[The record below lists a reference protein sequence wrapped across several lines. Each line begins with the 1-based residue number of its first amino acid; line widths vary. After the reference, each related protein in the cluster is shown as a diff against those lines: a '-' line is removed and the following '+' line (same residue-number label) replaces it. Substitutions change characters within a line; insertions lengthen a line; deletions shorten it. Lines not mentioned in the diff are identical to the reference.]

1 MALGLLAGA
10 AKLLGGKEKKSG
22 AKMASAIV
30 KREPQQDAIA
40 KKQPQIKSKT
50 KVVSVSSLMDTKSFE
65 SQSRKQ
71 SKKSSGVD
79 SIDGALDSID
89 NTLDGLIATIKSSS
103 QFQKDEIKRKNRSR
117 IRRGKREREG
127 ELEGGVPKFGMRVPG
142 PFKSAFNTIKNFFS
156 NIIIGSLV
164 LLVVNNIES
173 IMNSLKKVYDTM
185 KNVVTKVG
193 EFLQPLWTALKWIW
207 PGNSPSGLEMVRAIL
222 ANKNTQDLMDER
234 KINEIKEESD
244 KVVEETKRLE
254 GLFKNI
260 EKDANIEPE
269 DEMEPPTMNDVPPPP
284 PPAADVRSAESP
296 SIWDSVGQF
305 FSGIGNAITGGEE
318 SVGGNGKEKGK
329 EGKSSLSHLSPE
341 ARAWLGAINAV
352 EAGGPDKFKRL
363 VGTEVVPEL
372 TQMTIQE
379 VYDMAYGREIGKG
392 NLPARFGG
400 REVKYGASSHA
411 TGAYQFH
418 PDTMLLAA
426 ETGNIS
432 RDTLYT
438 PTTQHLLALAWA
450 KRLGIDTN
458 KPMDPASLAI
468 AGSEGGWEGL
478 SVTKGKITQGE
489 GLSLYNQMLQ
499 REKKSPGS
507 AIPSAG
513 ILGNQS
519 NINATLS
526 RQIASFPSY
535 ANSGGTTII
544 AMDDGNN
551 QPTVVQGGGKSNSL
565 LLAVAPSAKEVM
577 LNNYEFR
584 VQSSLWKVG

>member
-254 GLFKNI
+254 GLFQNI

-269 DEMEPPTMNDVPPPP
+269 DEMEPSTMNDVPPPP
-284 PPAADVRSAESP
+284 PPPADVRSAESP

-305 FSGIGNAITGGEE
+305 FSGIGNAITGGDKKSTNSSVSGSGSSTGGEIGKLLDTIAFAE
-318 SVGGNGKEKGK
+318 GTAHMPNNGYNTHFGFSQTADLSKHPNKVITSGGRSSAAFGRYQFMPGTWASVGGGAMTPARQDWGATRLILMRLGLPQTKAGAAQLEKMLKKG
-329 EGKSSLSHLSPE
+329 GLTPE
-341 ARAWLGAINAV
+341 IVDALAPEWASFPNLI
-352 EAGGPDKFKRL
+352 GPDAQGR
-363 VGTEVVPEL
+363 VGTNTSYYGQGGKTLEEL
-372 TQMTIQE
+372 Q
-379 VYDMAYGREIGKG
+379 
-392 NLPARFGG
+392 
-400 REVKYGASSHA
+400 SS
-411 TGAYQFH
+411 F
-418 PDTMLLAA
+418 
-426 ETGNIS
+426 
-432 RDTLYT
+432 R
-438 PTTQHLLALAWA
+438 
-450 KRLGIDTN
+450 
-458 KPMDPASLAI
+458 
-468 AGSEGGWEGL
+468 GSG
-478 SVTKGKITQGE
+478 
-489 GLSLYNQMLQ
+489 
-499 REKKSPGS
+499 
-507 AIPSAG
+507 SAG
-513 ILGNQS
+513 ILGKQS

>member
-254 GLFKNI
+254 GLFQNI

-269 DEMEPPTMNDVPPPP
+269 DEMEPSTMNDVPPPP
-284 PPAADVRSAESP
+284 PPPADVRSAESP

-305 FSGIGNAITGGEE
+305 FSGIGNAITGGDKKSTNSSVSGSGSSTGGEIGKLLDTIAFAE
-318 SVGGNGKEKGK
+318 GTAHMPNNGYNTIYGGGQIDDLSKHPDKVVKGGPGSPNSSAFGRYQFMPGTWDSVGG
-329 EGKSSLSHLSPE
+329 
-341 ARAWLGAINAV
+341 GA
-352 EAGGPDKFKRL
+352 
-363 VGTEVVPEL
+363 
-372 TQMTIQE
+372 MT
-379 VYDMAYGREIGKG
+379 
-392 NLPARFGG
+392 PARQDW
-400 REVKYGASSHA
+400 GA
-411 TGAYQFH
+411 TRLIL
-418 PDTMLLAA
+418 M
-426 ETGNIS
+426 
-432 RDTLYT
+432 
-438 PTTQHLLALAWA
+438 
-450 KRLGIDTN
+450 RLGLPQT
-458 KPMDPASLAI
+458 K
-468 AGSEGGWEGL
+468 AGAAQL
-478 SVTKGKITQGE
+478 
-489 GLSLYNQMLQ
+489 
-499 REKKSPGS
+499 
-507 AIPSAG
+507 
-513 ILGNQS
+513 
-519 NINATLS
+519 
-526 RQIASFPSY
+526 
-535 ANSGGTTII
+535 
-544 AMDDGNN
+544 
-551 QPTVVQGGGKSNSL
+551 
-565 LLAVAPSAKEVM
+565 
-577 LNNYEFR
+577 
-584 VQSSLWKVG
+584 

>member
-117 IRRGKREREG
+117 IRRGNREREG

-254 GLFKNI
+254 GLFQNI
-260 EKDANIEPE
+260 EKDANIELESE
-269 DEMEPPTMNDVPPPP
+269 DEMEPSTMNDVPPPP
-284 PPAADVRSAESP
+284 PPPADVRSAESP

-305 FSGIGNAITGGEE
+305 FSGIGNAITGGDKKSTNSSVSGSGSSTGGEIGKLLDTIAFAE
-318 SVGGNGKEKGK
+318 GTAHMPNNGYNTIYGGGQIDDLSKHPDKVVKGGPGSPNSSAFGRYQFMPGTWDSVGGGAMTPARQDWGATRLILKRLRLPQTKAGAAQLEEMLKKG
-329 EGKSSLSHLSPE
+329 GLTPE
-341 ARAWLGAINAV
+341 IVDALAPEWASFPNLI
-352 EAGGPDKFKRL
+352 GPDAQGR
-363 VGTEVVPEL
+363 VGTNTSYYGQGGKTLEEL
-372 TQMTIQE
+372 Q
-379 VYDMAYGREIGKG
+379 
-392 NLPARFGG
+392 
-400 REVKYGASSHA
+400 SS
-411 TGAYQFH
+411 F
-418 PDTMLLAA
+418 
-426 ETGNIS
+426 
-432 RDTLYT
+432 R
-438 PTTQHLLALAWA
+438 
-450 KRLGIDTN
+450 
-458 KPMDPASLAI
+458 
-468 AGSEGGWEGL
+468 GSG
-478 SVTKGKITQGE
+478 
-489 GLSLYNQMLQ
+489 
-499 REKKSPGS
+499 
-507 AIPSAG
+507 SAG
-513 ILGNQS
+513 ILGKQS

>member
-254 GLFKNI
+254 GLFQNI

-269 DEMEPPTMNDVPPPP
+269 DEMEPSTMNDVPPPP
-284 PPAADVRSAESP
+284 PPPADVRSAESP

-305 FSGIGNAITGGEE
+305 FSGIGNAITGGDKKSTNSSVSGSGSSTTGGEIGKLLDTIAFAE
-318 SVGGNGKEKGK
+318 GTAHMPNNGYNTIYGGGQIDDLSKHPDKVVKGGPGSPNSSAFGRYQFMPGTWDSVGGGAMTPARQDWGATRLILMRLGLPQTKAGAAQLEKMLKKG
-329 EGKSSLSHLSPE
+329 GLTPE
-341 ARAWLGAINAV
+341 IVDALAPEWASFPNLI
-352 EAGGPDKFKRL
+352 GPDAQGR
-363 VGTEVVPEL
+363 VGTNTSYYGQGGNTLEEL
-372 TQMTIQE
+372 Q
-379 VYDMAYGREIGKG
+379 
-392 NLPARFGG
+392 
-400 REVKYGASSHA
+400 SS
-411 TGAYQFH
+411 F
-418 PDTMLLAA
+418 
-426 ETGNIS
+426 
-432 RDTLYT
+432 R
-438 PTTQHLLALAWA
+438 
-450 KRLGIDTN
+450 
-458 KPMDPASLAI
+458 
-468 AGSEGGWEGL
+468 GSG
-478 SVTKGKITQGE
+478 
-489 GLSLYNQMLQ
+489 
-499 REKKSPGS
+499 
-507 AIPSAG
+507 SAG
-513 ILGNQS
+513 ILGKQS

>member
-142 PFKSAFNTIKNFFS
+142 PFKSAFNTITNFFS

-254 GLFKNI
+254 GLFQNI
-260 EKDANIEPE
+260 EKDANIELESE
-269 DEMEPPTMNDVPPPP
+269 DEMEPSTMNDVPPPP
-284 PPAADVRSAESP
+284 PPPADVRSAESP

-305 FSGIGNAITGGEE
+305 FSGIGNAITGGDKKSTNSSVSGSGSSTGGEIGKLLDTIAFAE
-318 SVGGNGKEKGK
+318 GTAHMPNNGYNTIYGGGQIDDLSKHPDKVVKGGPGSPNSSAFGRYQFMPGTWDSVGGGAMTPARQDWGATRLILMRLGLPQTKAGAAQLEKMLKKG
-329 EGKSSLSHLSPE
+329 GLTPE
-341 ARAWLGAINAV
+341 IVDALAPEWASFPNLI
-352 EAGGPDKFKRL
+352 GPDAQGR
-363 VGTEVVPEL
+363 VGTNTSYYGQGGKTLEEL
-372 TQMTIQE
+372 Q
-379 VYDMAYGREIGKG
+379 
-392 NLPARFGG
+392 
-400 REVKYGASSHA
+400 SS
-411 TGAYQFH
+411 F
-418 PDTMLLAA
+418 
-426 ETGNIS
+426 
-432 RDTLYT
+432 R
-438 PTTQHLLALAWA
+438 
-450 KRLGIDTN
+450 
-458 KPMDPASLAI
+458 
-468 AGSEGGWEGL
+468 GSG
-478 SVTKGKITQGE
+478 
-489 GLSLYNQMLQ
+489 
-499 REKKSPGS
+499 
-507 AIPSAG
+507 SAG
-513 ILGNQS
+513 ILGKQS

>member
-40 KKQPQIKSKT
+40 KKQPSIKSKT
-50 KVVSVSSLMDTKSFE
+50 KVVSVSRLMDTKSFE

-254 GLFKNI
+254 GLFQNI

-269 DEMEPPTMNDVPPPP
+269 DEMEPSTMNDVPPPP
-284 PPAADVRSAESP
+284 PPPADVRSAESP

-305 FSGIGNAITGGEE
+305 FSGIGNAITGGDKKSTNSSVSGSGSSTGGEIGKLLDTIAFAE
-318 SVGGNGKEKGK
+318 GTANQPNNGYNTHFGFSQTADLSKHPNKVITSGGRSSAAFGRYQFMPGTWASVGG
-329 EGKSSLSHLSPE
+329 
-341 ARAWLGAINAV
+341 GA
-352 EAGGPDKFKRL
+352 
-363 VGTEVVPEL
+363 
-372 TQMTIQE
+372 MT
-379 VYDMAYGREIGKG
+379 
-392 NLPARFGG
+392 PARQDW
-400 REVKYGASSHA
+400 GATRLILMRLGLPQTKA
-411 TGAYQFH
+411 GAAKLEK
-418 PDTMLLAA
+418 MLKENGL
-426 ETGNIS
+426 
-432 RDTLYT
+432 T
-438 PTTQHLLALAWA
+438 PQIIDALAPEW
-450 KRLGIDTN
+450 
-458 KPMDPASLAI
+458 
-468 AGSEGGWEGL
+468 
-478 SVTKGKITQGE
+478 
-489 GLSLYNQMLQ
+489 
-499 REKKSPGS
+499 
-507 AIPSAG
+507 
-513 ILGNQS
+513 
-519 NINATLS
+519 
-526 RQIASFPSY
+526 ASFP
-535 ANSGGTTII
+535 NLFGPDQKGRVGTNTSFY
-544 AMDDGNN
+544 G
-551 QPTVVQGGGKSNSL
+551 QGGKTKQQLESYFKGRPSSSTSALPTLNQSIDDQSGNSSFVPVVLPSSNVASAAGKVV
-565 LLAVAPSAKEVM
+565 VAPLGGVN
-577 LNNYEFR
+577 NNYQRILHMQFYR
-584 VQSSLWKVG
+584 A

>member
-30 KREPQQDAIA
+30 KRAPQQDAIA
-40 KKQPQIKSKT
+40 KKQPSIKSKT
-50 KVVSVSSLMDTKSFE
+50 KVVSVSRLMDTKSFE

-254 GLFKNI
+254 GLFQNI

-269 DEMEPPTMNDVPPPP
+269 DEMEPSTMNDVPPPP
-284 PPAADVRSAESP
+284 PPPADVRSAESP

-305 FSGIGNAITGGEE
+305 FSGIGNAITGGDKKSTNSSVSGSGSSTGGEIGKLLDTIAFAE
-318 SVGGNGKEKGK
+318 GTAHMPNNGYNTIYGGGQIDDLSKHPDKVVKGGPGSPNSSAFGRYQFMPGTWDSVGGGAMTPARQDWGATRLILMRLGLPQTKAGAAQLEKMLKKG
-329 EGKSSLSHLSPE
+329 GLTPE
-341 ARAWLGAINAV
+341 IVDALAPEWASFPNLI
-352 EAGGPDKFKRL
+352 GPDAQGR
-363 VGTEVVPEL
+363 VGTNTSYYGQGGKTLEEL
-372 TQMTIQE
+372 Q
-379 VYDMAYGREIGKG
+379 
-392 NLPARFGG
+392 
-400 REVKYGASSHA
+400 SS
-411 TGAYQFH
+411 F
-418 PDTMLLAA
+418 
-426 ETGNIS
+426 
-432 RDTLYT
+432 R
-438 PTTQHLLALAWA
+438 
-450 KRLGIDTN
+450 
-458 KPMDPASLAI
+458 
-468 AGSEGGWEGL
+468 GSG
-478 SVTKGKITQGE
+478 
-489 GLSLYNQMLQ
+489 
-499 REKKSPGS
+499 
-507 AIPSAG
+507 SAG
-513 ILGNQS
+513 ILGKQS

>member
-254 GLFKNI
+254 GLFQNI

-269 DEMEPPTMNDVPPPP
+269 DEMEPSTMNDVPPPP
-284 PPAADVRSAESP
+284 PPPADVRSAESP

-305 FSGIGNAITGGEE
+305 FSGIGNAITGGDKKSTNSSVSGSGSSTGGEIGKLLDTIAFAE
-318 SVGGNGKEKGK
+318 GTAHMPNNGYNTIYGGGQIDDLSKHPDKVVKGGPGSPNSSAFGRYQFMPGTWDSVGGGAMTPARQDWGATRLILMRLGLPQTKAGAAQLEKMLKKG
-329 EGKSSLSHLSPE
+329 GLTPE
-341 ARAWLGAINAV
+341 IVDALAPEWASFPNLI
-352 EAGGPDKFKRL
+352 GPDAQGR
-363 VGTEVVPEL
+363 VGTNTSYYGQGGKTLEEL
-372 TQMTIQE
+372 Q
-379 VYDMAYGREIGKG
+379 
-392 NLPARFGG
+392 
-400 REVKYGASSHA
+400 SS
-411 TGAYQFH
+411 F
-418 PDTMLLAA
+418 
-426 ETGNIS
+426 
-432 RDTLYT
+432 R
-438 PTTQHLLALAWA
+438 
-450 KRLGIDTN
+450 
-458 KPMDPASLAI
+458 
-468 AGSEGGWEGL
+468 GSG
-478 SVTKGKITQGE
+478 
-489 GLSLYNQMLQ
+489 
-499 REKKSPGS
+499 
-507 AIPSAG
+507 SAG
-513 ILGNQS
+513 ILGKQS

>member
-254 GLFKNI
+254 GLFQNI

-269 DEMEPPTMNDVPPPP
+269 DEMEPSTMNDVPPPP
-284 PPAADVRSAESP
+284 PPPADVRSAESP

-305 FSGIGNAITGGEE
+305 FSGIGNAITGGDKKSTNSSVSGSGSSTGGEIGKLLDTIAFAE
-318 SVGGNGKEKGK
+318 GTAHMPNNGYNTIYGGGQIDDLSKHPDKVVKGGPGSPNSSAFGRYQFMPGTWDSVGGGAMTPARQDWGATRLILMRLGLPQTKAGAAQLEKMLKENG
-329 EGKSSLSHLSPE
+329 LTPE
-341 ARAWLGAINAV
+341 IVDKLAPEWASFPNLI
-352 EAGGPDKFKRL
+352 GPDAQGR
-363 VGTEVVPEL
+363 VGTN
-372 TQMTIQE
+372 TS
-379 VYDMAYGREIGKG
+379 YYGQGGKT
-392 NLPARFGG
+392 LEDLQSRF
-400 REVKYGASSHA
+400 R
-411 TGAYQFH
+411 
-418 PDTMLLAA
+418 
-426 ETGNIS
+426 
-432 RDTLYT
+432 
-438 PTTQHLLALAWA
+438 
-450 KRLGIDTN
+450 
-458 KPMDPASLAI
+458 
-468 AGSEGGWEGL
+468 GSG
-478 SVTKGKITQGE
+478 
-489 GLSLYNQMLQ
+489 
-499 REKKSPGS
+499 
-507 AIPSAG
+507 SAG

-519 NINATLS
+519 NINANLS
-526 RQIASFPSY
+526 QKIASLRTTPSY
-535 ANSGGTTII
+535 ATPGGTTII
-544 AMDDGNN
+544 AMSDGD
-551 QPTVVQGGGKSNSL
+551 QVSPTPRQGSSSTMILPIGPSRKDVV
-565 LLAVAPSAKEVM
+565 
-577 LNNYEFR
+577 LNNYEFA
-584 VQSSLWKVG
+584 VNNALWKIG

>member
-254 GLFKNI
+254 GLFKKI
-260 EKDANIEPE
+260 EKDANIELESEE
-269 DEMEPPTMNDVPPPP
+269 DSETPMNTPPPP
-284 PPAADVRSAESP
+284 PPPADVRSAESP

-305 FSGIGNAITGGEE
+305 FSGIGNAITGGDKKSTNSSVSGSGSSTTGGEIGKLLDTIAFAE
-318 SVGGNGKEKGK
+318 GTANQPNNGYNTHFGFSQTADLSKHPNKVITSGGRSSAAFGRYQFMPGTWASVGGGAMTPARQDWGATRLILMRLGLPQTKAGAAQLEEILKKG
-329 EGKSSLSHLSPE
+329 GLTPE
-341 ARAWLGAINAV
+341 IVDALAPEWASFPNLI
-352 EAGGPDKFKRL
+352 GPDAQGR
-363 VGTEVVPEL
+363 VGTNTSYYGQGGKTLEEL
-372 TQMTIQE
+372 Q
-379 VYDMAYGREIGKG
+379 
-392 NLPARFGG
+392 
-400 REVKYGASSHA
+400 SS
-411 TGAYQFH
+411 F
-418 PDTMLLAA
+418 
-426 ETGNIS
+426 
-432 RDTLYT
+432 R
-438 PTTQHLLALAWA
+438 
-450 KRLGIDTN
+450 
-458 KPMDPASLAI
+458 
-468 AGSEGGWEGL
+468 GSG
-478 SVTKGKITQGE
+478 
-489 GLSLYNQMLQ
+489 
-499 REKKSPGS
+499 
-507 AIPSAG
+507 SAG
-513 ILGNQS
+513 ILGKQS

>member
-22 AKMASAIV
+22 AKMASAIG

-254 GLFKNI
+254 GLFQNI

-269 DEMEPPTMNDVPPPP
+269 DEMEPSTMNDVPPPP
-284 PPAADVRSAESP
+284 PPPADVRSAESP

-329 EGKSSLSHLSPE
+329 EGKSSLSHLSRE
-341 ARAWLGAINAV
+341 A
-352 EAGGPDKFKRL
+352 
-363 VGTEVVPEL
+363 
-372 TQMTIQE
+372 
-379 VYDMAYGREIGKG
+379 
-392 NLPARFGG
+392 
-400 REVKYGASSHA
+400 
-411 TGAYQFH
+411 
-418 PDTMLLAA
+418 
-426 ETGNIS
+426 
-432 RDTLYT
+432 
-438 PTTQHLLALAWA
+438 
-450 KRLGIDTN
+450 
-458 KPMDPASLAI
+458 
-468 AGSEGGWEGL
+468 
-478 SVTKGKITQGE
+478 
-489 GLSLYNQMLQ
+489 
-499 REKKSPGS
+499 
-507 AIPSAG
+507 
-513 ILGNQS
+513 
-519 NINATLS
+519 
-526 RQIASFPSY
+526 
-535 ANSGGTTII
+535 
-544 AMDDGNN
+544 
-551 QPTVVQGGGKSNSL
+551 
-565 LLAVAPSAKEVM
+565 
-577 LNNYEFR
+577 
-584 VQSSLWKVG
+584 

>member
-254 GLFKNI
+254 GLFQNI
-260 EKDANIEPE
+260 EKDANIELESE
-269 DEMEPPTMNDVPPPP
+269 DEMEPSSMNDVPPPP
-284 PPAADVRSAESP
+284 PPPADVRSAESP

-305 FSGIGNAITGGEE
+305 FSGIGNAITGGDKKSTNSSVSGSGSSTGGEIGKLLDTIAFAE
-318 SVGGNGKEKGK
+318 GTAHMPNNGYNTIYGGGQIDDLSKHPDKVVKGGPGSPNSSAFGRYQFMPGTWDSVGGGAMTPARQDWGATRLILMRLGLPQTKAGAAQLEKMLKKG
-329 EGKSSLSHLSPE
+329 GLTPE
-341 ARAWLGAINAV
+341 IVDALAPEWASFPNLI
-352 EAGGPDKFKRL
+352 GPDAQGR
-363 VGTEVVPEL
+363 VGTNTSYYGQGGKTLEEL
-372 TQMTIQE
+372 Q
-379 VYDMAYGREIGKG
+379 
-392 NLPARFGG
+392 
-400 REVKYGASSHA
+400 SS
-411 TGAYQFH
+411 F
-418 PDTMLLAA
+418 
-426 ETGNIS
+426 
-432 RDTLYT
+432 R
-438 PTTQHLLALAWA
+438 
-450 KRLGIDTN
+450 
-458 KPMDPASLAI
+458 
-468 AGSEGGWEGL
+468 GSG
-478 SVTKGKITQGE
+478 
-489 GLSLYNQMLQ
+489 
-499 REKKSPGS
+499 
-507 AIPSAG
+507 SAG

>member
-254 GLFKNI
+254 GLFQNI
-260 EKDANIEPE
+260 EKDANIELESE
-269 DEMEPPTMNDVPPPP
+269 DEMEPSTMNDVPPPP

-305 FSGIGNAITGGEE
+305 FSGIGNAITGGDKKSTNSSVSGSGSSTGGEIGKLLDTIAFAE
-318 SVGGNGKEKGK
+318 GTAHMPNNGYNTIYGGGQIDDLSKHPDKVVKGGPGSPNSSAFGRYQFMPGTWDSVGGGAMTPARQDWGATRLILMRLGLPQTKAGAAQLEKMLKKG
-329 EGKSSLSHLSPE
+329 GLTPE
-341 ARAWLGAINAV
+341 IVDALAPEWASFPNLI
-352 EAGGPDKFKRL
+352 GPDAQGR
-363 VGTEVVPEL
+363 VGTNTSYYGQGGKTLEEL
-372 TQMTIQE
+372 Q
-379 VYDMAYGREIGKG
+379 
-392 NLPARFGG
+392 
-400 REVKYGASSHA
+400 SS
-411 TGAYQFH
+411 F
-418 PDTMLLAA
+418 
-426 ETGNIS
+426 
-432 RDTLYT
+432 R
-438 PTTQHLLALAWA
+438 
-450 KRLGIDTN
+450 
-458 KPMDPASLAI
+458 
-468 AGSEGGWEGL
+468 GSG
-478 SVTKGKITQGE
+478 
-489 GLSLYNQMLQ
+489 
-499 REKKSPGS
+499 
-507 AIPSAG
+507 SAG
-513 ILGNQS
+513 ILGKQS